1 MGLDPNEFGMGGG
14 GGSTYA
20 DPELAALDRE
30 MQRREA
36 GAGGYTEADLLAELD
51 EMEGGPRVD
60 PSIKAQ
66 EL

>member
-1 MGLDPNEFGMGGG
+1 MTERCNAEVRIITHVVKIRFLTI
-14 GGSTYA
+14 SYLVCA
-20 DPELAALDRE
+20 I
-30 MQRREA
+30 EA